1 MNASASKRLGLGIV
15 GALLAGG
22 LLLAACAAPEG
33 RAHAKTP
40 DEVVFRHPG
49 VVVSHTQL
57 QHAKQMIAAGEE
69 PWNSAYQALLKS
81 RYASLDYAAQPADVV
96 PCPFNSGPR
105 SCLDERQDAIAAY
118 THALLWSVNGR
129 TAHARK
135 AVEIMNGWSAVMKRH
150 AEDNA
155 GLQAAWSGST
165 WARAA
170 EIIHADYPNWENEQ
184 VTRFK
189 EMLRT
194 AYLPAVRAQVPAYNG
209 NWELAMTDAA
219 MGIAVFL
226 EDQSVFRE
234 SLDRFRARVPAYFYL
249 KKDGAHP
256 VAPPRTGIDSP
267 DKVKAYWFGQGT
279 YVDGIA
285 QETCRNLMHVGYALA
300 ASAHIAETAWHQGVD
315 LYGEQGERLKAALEF
330 HSKYQLGAEAPGWLC
345 GGKVERTMGP
355 DLEVAL
361 QHYELRTGAKLPY
374 TRQLVERTRPAGT
387 DDLFVA
393 WETVSHG
400 EAAPV
405 GHSR

>member
-1 MNASASKRLGLGIV
+1 MNASKRVGFAVV
-15 GALLAGG
+15 GALLASG
-22 LLLAACAAPEG
+22 LLLAACAAPEDRPRPG
-33 RAHAKTP
+33 
-40 DEVVFRHPG
+40 DVVFHHPG
-49 VVVSHTQL
+49 VVVSHDQL
-57 QHAKQMIAAGEE
+57 RQAKRMVAAGRE
-69 PWNSAYQALLKS
+69 PWLSAYRALLKT
-81 RYASLDYAAQPADVV
+81 RYASLDYTPHPADVV
-96 PCPFNSGPR
+96 PCPFNSGPQ

-135 AVEIMNGWSAVMKRH
+135 AVQIMDAWSAVMKKHR
-150 AEDNA
+150 EDNA
-155 GLQAAWSGST
+155 GLQAAWSGSS

-170 EIIHADYPNWENEQ
+170 EIVHADYPNWEEPR

-189 EMLRT
+189 EMLRR

-219 MGIAVFL
+219 VSIAVFL
-226 EDQSVFRE
+226 EDQAVFRE
-234 SLDRFRARVPAYFYL
+234 SLERFRARVPAYFYL
-249 KKDGAHP
+249 RMDGP
-256 VAPPRTGIDSP
+256 RPMAPPYAAIETADQ
-267 DKVKAYWFGQGT
+267 VKAYWFDQGT

-315 LYGEQGERLKAALEF
+315 LYGEQSARLRTALEF
-330 HSKYQLGAEAPGWLC
+330 HAKYQLGAEAPKWLC

-361 QHYELRTGAKLPY
+361 HHYETRTGAKLPY
-374 TRQLVERTRPAGT
+374 TRTLVEKTRPAGT
-387 DDLFVA
+387 DELFVA

-400 EAAPV
+400 ETPP
-405 GHSR
+405 S